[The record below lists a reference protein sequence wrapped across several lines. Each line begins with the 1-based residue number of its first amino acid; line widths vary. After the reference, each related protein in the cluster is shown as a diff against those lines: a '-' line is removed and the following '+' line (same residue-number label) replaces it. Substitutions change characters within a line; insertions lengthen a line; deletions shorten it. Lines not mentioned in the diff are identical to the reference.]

1 MTIGICTVSGKLVDA
16 AGDPIEDAVVRYQIE
31 NPPKVVDSNT
41 TGVSWEG
48 GQCTSDRSGSFSFRV
63 VQGIQLRV
71 LIESIQFNRV
81 VSVPA
86 ATTATLFN
94 L

>member
-1 MTIGICTVSGKLVDA
+1 MTLALCTVSGKLVDA
-16 AGDPIEDAVVRYQIE
+16 AGNPLEDAVVRYQIE

-48 GQCTSDRSGSFSFRV
+48 GQCLSDRTGTFSFRV
-63 VQGIQLRV
+63 VQGVQLRV
-71 LIESIQFNRV
+71 LIESIQYNRV
-81 VSVPA
+81 VSIPLR
-86 ATTATLFN
+86 TTATLFQ

>member
-1 MTIGICTVSGKLVDA
+1 MTLGLCTVSGKLVDA
-16 AGDPIEDAVVRYQIE
+16 AGAPLEDAVVRYQLE
-31 NPPKVVDSNT
+31 NPPKVVDGNT

-48 GQCTSDRSGSFSFRV
+48 GQCVSDRTGTFSFRV
-63 VQGIQLRV
+63 VQGVQLRV
-71 LIESIQFNRV
+71 LIESIQYNRV